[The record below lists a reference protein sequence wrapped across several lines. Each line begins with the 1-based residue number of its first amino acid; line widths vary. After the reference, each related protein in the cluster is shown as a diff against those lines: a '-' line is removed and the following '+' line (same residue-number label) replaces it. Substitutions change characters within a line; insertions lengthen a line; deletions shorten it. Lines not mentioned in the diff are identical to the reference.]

1 MDILDILLL
10 PKKFY
15 KSFTAKKPVLFM
27 GIILDGL
34 LFVALMMIDNFSKIF
49 HGKSVMLIY
58 FNATLALVFI
68 ALIGFIDILFF
79 SVPIFDLFKLFGK
92 EKDEQHSEEILIK
105 LMKVYICATIVI
117 FPINLIFT
125 LVLNSGL
132 IPPGLAL
139 DVIGSII
146 ILLPSVWG
154 SAIIARGVNELY
166 NFHPFFKKLVFLVV
180 MAWSTILG
188 IALIFIMD
196 NWLMVLFK

>member
-27 GIILDGL
+27 GIMLDGL
-34 LFVALMMIDNFSKIF
+34 LFVVLMLIDNFSKIF

-92 EKDEQHSEEILIK
+92 EKDEQHSEELLIK
-105 LMKVYICATIVI
+105 LMKVYICATIVT

-125 LVLNSGL
+125 LILNFVN
-132 IPPGLAL
+132 IPVGIAL
-139 DVIGSII
+139 DTFISII

-166 NFHPFFKKLVFLVV
+166 NFQPFFKRLVFLVV
-180 MAWSTILG
+180 LAWSTILG
-188 IALIFIMD
+188 IVLIFITD
-196 NWLMVLFK
+196 NWLMVLFR